1 MGQGLRYT
9 MNNLGD
15 LFVDK
20 VGKFWCSVKRSTK
33 GIKLTHN
40 IHELSTKKIKIQKKI
55 GKRLSKIQKESPELA
70 VFKDKELS
78 ELFTVLEGIDSEIA
92 ASTLEREERLY
103 PKKPMDE
110 QYT

>member
-9 MNNLGD
+9 MNNIGD
-15 LFVDK
+15 IFVDK
-20 VGKFWCSVKRSTK
+20 VGKFWCNVKLSTK

-55 GKRLSKIQKESPELA
+55 GERLSNIKKESPELV
-70 VFKDKELS
+70 VFEDKELS
-78 ELFTVLEGIDSEIA
+78 QLFTVLEDIEGRIA
-92 ASTLEREERLY
+92 ASTYEREERLY
-103 PKKPMDE
+103 PGKPMDE